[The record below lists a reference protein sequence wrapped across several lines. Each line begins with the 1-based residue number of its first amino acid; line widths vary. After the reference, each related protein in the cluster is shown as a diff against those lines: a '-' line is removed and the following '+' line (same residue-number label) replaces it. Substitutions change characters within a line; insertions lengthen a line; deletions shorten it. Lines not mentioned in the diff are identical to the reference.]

1 MLQCLFRLSK
11 LVWFF
16 FLTLVW
22 KLPFHV
28 HVFILVEKLHISARG
43 KENQPQ
49 DHTWNT
55 CVFALLSPEVTSA
68 LRCWSLLICHNIWE
82 LLVLFH
88 EAALPVSPWKG
99 NAIIASLQAGRC
111 STQGHGAE
119 KNKDL
124 KSPFKWGGLNLCLRY
139 TPVLSV
145 PPTLLCPFPQP
156 STTGSA
162 PSCSPSHFPLGL
174 TPLNHLNHLG
184 LLRELNGRRHIL
196 SATTPDT
203 PACQTLSL
211 LEGKQEVGWKR
222 KPLKLQKW
230 ISEVSQ
236 RWFSM
241 CSGLFTDLN
250 KGFLGMWWIFS
261 TTFSPDSLWQLEKF
275 FQCKGTS

>member
-1 MLQCLFRLSK
+1 MLL
-11 LVWFF
+11 
-16 FLTLVW
+16 
-22 KLPFHV
+22 
-28 HVFILVEKLHISARG
+28 
-43 KENQPQ
+43 
-49 DHTWNT
+49 
-55 CVFALLSPEVTSA
+55 VFAHLSQYLGATGAFPWSCSPSEPLEGKCYNSQFTGREMQHTGT
-68 LRCWSLLICHNIWE
+68 RCRE
-82 LLVLFH
+82 
-88 EAALPVSPWKG
+88 E
-99 NAIIASLQAGRC
+99 
-111 STQGHGAE
+111 QG
-119 KNKDL
+119 L
-124 KSPFKWGGLNLCLRY
+124 KSPFKWWGLNLCLRY

-145 PPTLLCPFPQP
+145 PLTLLCPFPQP

-211 LEGKQEVGWKR
+211 LEGKQEAGWKR

-250 KGFLGMWWIFS
+250 KGLLGMWWIFS